1 MYNFLK
7 WNEIAA
13 IKDKHWQLD
22 CGQMKL
28 VRNDSTY
35 SFDGS
40 GYIRMEQDGSMSFKI
55 YLQKPIDMKQS
66 FKLSFENFDKLIPME
81 KCFTLT
87 ANDIYGRSWKAISI
101 RPNVPLLSENN
112 ITISGYIYREVKGS
126 SKTEFKLAHGQ
137 LSFICFEKYDFPFN
151 AGTTEYHDEDG
162 KPVKSGWSL
171 DTAKFSI
178 NELSFFLRNKDEQFT
193 ISITSKAPS
202 ISSLVETR
210 VIEALQFVL
219 GRAINWCIL
228 ERHDDGTEYVIV
240 RSCPTMECY
249 IHPPLKYRGPG
260 QTDYWELFTK
270 YFEYICQNIDES
282 VWHPISI
289 FIHRLFEARKASVE
303 TQCLAITVIIEGL
316 LRTEFKDLAKPSNDL
331 LGWIDKVEDILMQ
344 SGTPSEIAKRMTSVI
359 EGMKTP
365 RPSDQLQELLK
376 QEIITKKEKDTW
388 SKLRNSSAHPERA
401 FFEDYKEAIDAFD
414 TVLTLFYKL
423 IFRRIGYFGK
433 YTDYG
438 STDMADETF
447 QPKT

>member
-1 MYNFLK
+1 MYNCLQ
-7 WNEIAA
+7 WDETAA
-13 IKDKHWQLD
+13 IKDKRWQLD

-35 SFDGS
+35 SFEGP
-40 GYIRMEQDGSMSFKI
+40 GYIRMEQNGSMSFKI
-55 YLQKPIDMKQS
+55 YPQKPVDMEQS
-66 FKLSFENFDKLIPME
+66 IKLFFEHFDKLIPME

-101 RPNVPLLSENN
+101 LPNVPLLSENN
-112 ITISGYIYREVKGS
+112 ITISGYIYREIKGS
-126 SKTEFKLAHGQ
+126 TKTDYKLVHGQ

-151 AGTTEYHDEDG
+151 SATTKYHDEDG
-162 KPVKSGWSL
+162 KPIKTGWSL

-178 NELSFFLRNKDEQFT
+178 NELSFFLRNEDERFS
-193 ISITSKAPS
+193 ISITSKTPS
-202 ISSLVETR
+202 IPNIVEMR
-210 VIEALQFVL
+210 AIEALQFVL
-219 GRAINWCIL
+219 GRTINWRIL
-228 ERHDDGTEYVIV
+228 ERHDDGIEYVTV
-240 RSCPTMECY
+240 RSDPSIGGN

-260 QTDYWELFTK
+260 QADYWELYAK
-270 YFEYICQNIDES
+270 YFEYICQNQDEI

-289 FIHRLFEARKASVE
+289 FIHRLLEASRASVE

-316 LRTEFKDLAKPSNDL
+316 LRTEFKDLAKPPDDL
-331 LGWIDKVEDILMQ
+331 LGWINKVEDILMQ
-344 SGTPSEIAKRMTSVI
+344 SGTPSEIAKRMASVI

-376 QEIITKKEKDTW
+376 QAIITKKEKDTW

-423 IFRRIGYFGK
+423 IFRRIGYSGK

-438 STDMADETF
+438 TPDMTDAIF
-447 QPKT
+447 